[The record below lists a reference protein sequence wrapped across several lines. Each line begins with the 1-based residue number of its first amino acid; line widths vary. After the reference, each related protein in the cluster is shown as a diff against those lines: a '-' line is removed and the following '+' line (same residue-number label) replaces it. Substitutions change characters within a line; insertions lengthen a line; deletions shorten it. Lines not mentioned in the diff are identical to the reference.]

1 MAAPRRILLLDD
13 SALQLELQRD
23 VLEKRGHTVATA
35 RDILEFER
43 QLQEFKPELVL
54 TDLVMPELMGT
65 AVVQKLKDDLA
76 TEKIPV
82 ILVSSRPD
90 AELAILAEAIGAD
103 GHLSKS
109 GGLERLGEMV
119 DELVSEILW

>member
-1 MAAPRRILLLDD
+1 MATARRILLLDD
-13 SALQLELQRD
+13 SELQLELQRD
-23 VLEKRGHTVATA
+23 VLEKRGHLVRTA

-43 QLQEFKPELVL
+43 ILHEFKPEIVL
-54 TDLVMPELMGT
+54 TDLVMPEVMGT
-65 AVVQKLKDDLA
+65 SVVQTLKDNLA

-82 ILVSSRPD
+82 ILVSSRPE

-109 GGLERLGEMV
+109 GGVEKLGEMV
-119 DELVSEILW
+119 DALVSQILW